1 MSEVEHAPK
10 KVQVRCGFCLTPNR
24 IDLTRAEQRPRCGK
38 CEKPMLLDR
47 PVKVGDEDFATT
59 VLAADAP
66 VLVDFHAEWC
76 GPCKVLAPMVD
87 DIASDN
93 VGRLLVAK
101 VDTDRAIE
109 TARTYGITSVPTL
122 VLFQDGAEAGRTIG
136 IMPDE
141 IRALVE
147 RAVGPAVG

>member
-1 MSEVEHAPK
+1 MSEVEHAPRT
-10 KVQVRCGFCLTPNR
+10 VQVRCGFCLTPNR
-24 IDLTRAEQRPRCGK
+24 VDLAKAEQRPRCGK

-47 PVKVGDEDFATT
+47 PIKVDDEDFAVT
-59 VLAADAP
+59 VLAAGAP

-87 DIASDN
+87 EIASDN

-101 VDTDRAIE
+101 VDTDRAVQ
-109 TARTYGITSVPTL
+109 TAATYKITSVPTL
-122 VLFQDGAEAGRTIG
+122 VLFQEGSEAGRTIG

-147 RAVGPAVG
+147 SAVG